1 MNKILMEV
9 IYEERK
15 VLEYKLMNFD
25 IAYWKSVLKIYRD
38 GENNT
43 R

>member
-1 MNKILMEV
+1 MEV
-9 IYEERK
+9 IYKERK

-25 IAYWKSVLKIYRD
+25 IARWKSTLKIYQD
-38 GENNT
+38 GGNNT